1 MKYYYLIHFQF
12 LGFRFHGWQKQPG
25 FKTIQGV
32 IEENLMKILGRGD
45 FTVLGASRTDSMVS
59 AQNTY
64 FELITEKEIKSDL
77 LSALNQLLPA
87 DIKILDVKQVNS
99 DFKIVNS
106 PKTKEYV
113 YLFSFGERN
122 HPFSAP
128 FMTHLNE
135 ELDID
140 LMKKAA
146 ALFIGTHYFKNYC
159 YKPRE
164 TQNFER
170 EVLESQIEENTIL
183 TANFFPEKSF
193 VYKVKAKSFM
203 RHQVRLMMG
212 AIFKTGMGQLTLE
225 EVEASLQPDSAPV
238 SMIAPASGLI
248 LHKIHF
254 D

>member
-25 FKTIQGV
+25 YKTIQGV

-77 LSALNQLLPA
+77 LPALNQLLPA

-225 EVEASLQPDSAPV
+225 EVEVSLQPDSAPV